1 MIWWSLS
8 LERLMSIA
16 RLPRS
21 ETLVVYVNTPTRARE
36 PLTFVAVI

>member
-1 MIWWSLS
+1 MTWWSLS

-21 ETLVVYVNTPTRARE
+21 EALAVYVNTPTKARK
-36 PLTFVAVI
+36 PLNGVTVL